1 MNILDILKEF
11 NKNLSFRS
19 KKTTLFDVFDKLIV
33 FEQIL
38 SFHKT
43 VYINHRTNSQLDVDD
58 VIFFDYCK
66 FLYVDDYKELTDN
79 KKIRTAI
86 KEISIKI
93 MNKFSSFINRRAL
106 RPEALNGHPYKLE
119 HKIPY

>member
-11 NKNLSFRS
+11 NNELSFRS

-33 FEQIL
+33 FENL
-38 SFHKT
+38 LNFHKT

-86 KEISIKI
+86 KEVSIKI
-93 MNKFSSFINRRAL
+93 MNKFSSFINRRGLKPDAL
-106 RPEALNGHPYKLE
+106 TGHPYILE
-119 HKIPY
+119 RKIPY

>member
-11 NKNLSFRS
+11 NKKLSFRC

-38 SFHKT
+38 NFHKT

-79 KKIRTAI
+79 KKERTAI
-86 KEISIKI
+86 KEMSIKI
-93 MNKFSSFINRRAL
+93 MNKFSTYINTRGLKPDAL
-106 RPEALNGHPYKLE
+106 AGHPYILE